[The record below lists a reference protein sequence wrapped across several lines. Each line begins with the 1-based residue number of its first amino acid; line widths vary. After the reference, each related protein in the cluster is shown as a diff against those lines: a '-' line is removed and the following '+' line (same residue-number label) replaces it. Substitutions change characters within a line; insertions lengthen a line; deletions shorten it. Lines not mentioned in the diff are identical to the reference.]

1 MLVYNNPVM
10 VKKTQSNLK
19 TSLNKV
25 TKVHFAYAALLA
37 LQVIIYD
44 AAKLITPEAVLK
56 RWQVIAGLLAVTTIV
71 WYLAKARMAHDLGL
85 KILTST
91 LVLADIGIASLY
103 VYEQRGM
110 ASRAVLLY
118 LVAIATVAILKSKSA
133 LFATAA
139 LCVAAYTTTAVT
151 YFVVNFNE
159 GYKVELY
166 GEISFYSASFFI
178 IAALIWAAIRPSQ
191 HN

>member
-1 MLVYNNPVM
+1 MA
-10 VKKTQSNLK
+10 KKSNLSLK
-19 TSLNKV
+19 NSLNRV
-25 TKVHFAYAALLA
+25 TKIHFAYAGLLA

-44 AAKLITPEAVLK
+44 AAQLITPEAVLK
-56 RWQVIAGLLAVTTIV
+56 RWQVIAGLLVVTTIV
-71 WYLAKARMAHDLGL
+71 WYLAKARLAHAYGYRL
-85 KILTST
+85 LTLA
-91 LVLADIGIASLY
+91 LVVADIAVASAF

-118 LVAIATVAILKSKSA
+118 IIAIATVAILRSKSA

-139 LCVAAYTTTAVT
+139 LSVAAYTTTAVT

-166 GEISFYSASFFI
+166 GEIGFYSAIFFI
-178 IAALIWAAIRPSQ
+178 VAGLIWAAIRPSQ
-191 HN
+191 K

>member
-1 MLVYNNPVM
+1 MT
-10 VKKTQSNLK
+10 KKTVSNLK
-19 TSLNKV
+19 TSLNRT
-25 TKVHFAYAALLA
+25 TKIHYAFAGLLA

-56 RWQVIAGLLAVTTIV
+56 RWQVIAGLVVVTTIV
-71 WYLAKARMAHDLGL
+71 WYLAKARLAHEYGYRL
-85 KILTST
+85 LTLA
-91 LVLADIGIASLY
+91 LVLTDIAVASAY

-118 LVAIATVAILKSKSA
+118 IVAIATVAILKSKSA

-139 LCVAAYTTTAVT
+139 LSVAAYTTTAVT

-166 GEISFYSASFFI
+166 GEISFYSAIFFVV
-178 IAALIWAAIRPSQ
+178 ASLIWVAIRPTQ
-191 HN
+191 K

>member
-1 MLVYNNPVM
+1 MTR
-10 VKKTQSNLK
+10 KTNSSGLK
-19 TSLNKV
+19 SSLNKV
-25 TKVHFAYAALLA
+25 TKVHYAYAGLLA

-56 RWQVIAGLLAVTTIV
+56 RWQVIAGLVVVTTVV
-71 WYLAKARMAHDLGL
+71 WYLAKARLAHEYGYRV
-85 KILTST
+85 LTLV
-91 LVLADIGIASLY
+91 LVLADIAIASAY

-118 LVAIATVAILKSKSA
+118 VIAIATVAILRSRSA

-139 LCVAAYTTTAVT
+139 LSVAAYTTTAVT

-166 GEISFYSASFFI
+166 GEISFYSAIFFV
-178 IAALIWAAIRPSQ
+178 IASLIWASIRPTQ
-191 HN
+191 K

>member
-1 MLVYNNPVM
+1 MP
-10 VKKTQSNLK
+10 KTSKPSLK
-19 TSLNKV
+19 TSLNRV
-25 TKVHFAYAALLA
+25 TKVHFAFAGLLA

-56 RWQVIAGLLAVTTIV
+56 RWQVIAGLLVVTTVV
-71 WYLAKARMAHDLGL
+71 WYLAKARMAHEMGYKL
-85 KILTST
+85 LTLT
-91 LVLADIGIASLY
+91 LVLADIAVASTF

-110 ASRAVLLY
+110 ASKAVILY
-118 LVAIATVAILKSKSA
+118 VLAIATVAILRSRSA

-139 LCVAAYTTTAVT
+139 LSVAAYTTTAVT

-166 GEISFYSASFFI
+166 GEIGFYSATFFI
-178 IAALIWAAIRPSQ
+178 IAALIWAAVRPAN
-191 HN
+191 HK

>member
-1 MLVYNNPVM
+1 M
-10 VKKTQSNLK
+10 VKNTQYSLK
-19 TSLNKV
+19 TSLNKA
-25 TKVHFAYAALLA
+25 TKAHFAYAALLA

-44 AAKLITPEAVLK
+44 ASKLITPEAVLK

-71 WYLAKARMAHDLGL
+71 WYLAKAKMAHDFGCRV
-85 KILTST
+85 LTT
-91 LVLADIGIASLY
+91 ALVLADIGVASLF

-118 LVAIATVAILKSKSA
+118 LVAIATAAILKSKSA

-166 GEISFYSASFFI
+166 GEIGFYSASFFI
-178 IAALIWAAIRPSQ
+178 VAAIIWASIRPAQ
-191 HN
+191 RG